1 MTRALSSR
9 PESIVW
15 MRRALVAVP
24 IAGCAGAAAQSPATG
39 SFSLTPAHQAD
50 SALDSGGNVGYTAVY
65 TTLGEGWT
73 LDPAAR
79 AETRLR
85 GLAL

>member
-1 MTRALSSR
+1 
-9 PESIVW
+9 

>member
-1 MTRALSSR
+1 
-9 PESIVW
+9 

-24 IAGCAGAAAQSPATG
+24 IAV
-39 SFSLTPAHQAD
+39 
-50 SALDSGGNVGYTAVY
+50 DSGGNVGYTAVY